1 MSIQLRDVSYTY
13 SKGTPFS
20 LPGIRDINL
29 SIQDGEWIAVMGT
42 TGSGKSTLLQ
52 HLNGLLKPDN
62 GEVIV
67 NGTNIHSSR
76 SVLRQA
82 RREVGLVFQYPEH
95 QLFGSKV
102 FEEVAYGPENYGLE
116 KIEVEI
122 RVMAAMAA
130 VGLDY
135 DRYKDRS
142 PHELS
147 GGEKRRVALAGVLAV
162 HPRVI
167 ALDEPTA
174 GLDYDGKAML
184 VKTMTRLNRESGITV
199 VWVTHEITEIAHL
212 ADRLLVIDKGRVAL
226 DGPVREVLAEP
237 LILKLGIEVP
247 LAVRVAHGLKEK
259 GWQFNDMPVSVQEI
273 ADQILRLKG

>member
-1 MSIQLRDVSYTY
+1 MSIELKDVSYTY

-20 LPGIRDINL
+20 IQGISAVNL
-29 SIQDGEWIAVMGT
+29 RIQDGEWVVIMGP
-42 TGSGKSTLLQ
+42 TGSGKSTLVQ
-52 HLNGLLKPDN
+52 HLNGLLKPDE

-67 NGTNIHSSR
+67 NGTNIHSSKKA
-76 SVLRQA
+76 LRQA

-95 QLFGSKV
+95 QLFGSSV
-102 FEEVAYGPENYGLE
+102 FEEIAYGPENYGLAG
-116 KIEVEI
+116 IEVEI
-122 RVMAAMAA
+122 RVMEAMAA

-162 HPRVI
+162 QPRLI

-184 VKTMTRLNRESGITV
+184 LKTMTKLNRELGISV
-199 VWVTHEITEIAHL
+199 VWVTHEITEIAEL
-212 ADRLLVIDKGRVAL
+212 ANRLLVLNQGRVAL
-226 DGPVREVLAEP
+226 DGPVRE
-237 LILKLGIEVP
+237 ILSEQLLLELGIEVP
-247 LAVRVAHGLKEK
+247 LVVRVAHGLKK
-259 GWQFNDMPVSVQEI
+259 RGWSFTDMPVSVQE
-273 ADQILRLKG
+273 AVDQILRFKG